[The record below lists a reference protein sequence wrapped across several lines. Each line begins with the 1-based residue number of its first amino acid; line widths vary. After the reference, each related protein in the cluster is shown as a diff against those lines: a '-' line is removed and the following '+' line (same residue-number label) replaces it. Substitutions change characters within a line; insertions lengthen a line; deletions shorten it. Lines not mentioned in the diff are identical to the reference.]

1 MGGTFGRVV
10 VDARGIRQRPF
21 LFLFGP
27 RFDLAWGEV
36 TGWAVTEG
44 EVRAAGVGAV
54 TVRVLELHTRSGMH
68 SVQRVGTD
76 PDFGRLVQAVAARL
90 PKRKT
95 ASRLARAHPGRSNSV
110 HPRFPLFVPMAPPPH
125 ANHKTA
131 RYFSPRNLLFT
142 ANFRNAPPRT
152 SVHPHSL

>member
-54 TVRVLELHTRSGMH
+54 TVRVLELHTRGGMH

-76 PDFGRLVQAVAARL
+76 PDFARLVAAVQQRL
-90 PKRKT
+90 PRLRT
-95 ASRLARAHPGRSNSV
+95 ASRLARDRPDK
-110 HPRFPLFVPMAPPPH
+110 FC
-125 ANHKTA
+125 
-131 RYFSPRNLLFT
+131 
-142 ANFRNAPPRT
+142 
-152 SVHPHSL
+152 